1 MIKKLIVLADSLDRS
16 GHHKESDYL
25 DKIISEA
32 AKKKSKKK
40 KSKKKSG
47 KRTPTKPA
55 LWERAKAEAK
65 KRFDVYPCVPTKNSF
80 ALTKKG
86 WRSFEELKTGEEIVS
101 YNIKNNYLEWSPILN
116 LSFYENADTIKMYKP
131 NTNFNFIC
139 TEDHKWIKKNVKT
152 KYPNKLKH
160 PDQLITAKDINKKT
174 TLITSAKMKNGK
186 PISLH
191 GFRKKKWSW
200 VEKVLNMS
208 NEQREAWLASAIIY
222 DGNEN
227 NYSEMY
233 KRASY
238 GFSQKEK
245 DHAEATEICA
255 ALLGYNVSFREKK
268 YNSDITHF
276 TIIDR
281 QTHSTGNVKKEA
293 FEKLDV
299 WCPETENGTWLM
311 KQGNMITIT
320 GNSAYANG
328 WAAKWYKGKGGGWKG
343 KKPIK

>member
-1 MIKKLIVLADSLDRS
+1 MIKKLIILADSLDRS
-16 GHHKESDYL
+16 GHHKEADYL
-25 DKIISEA
+25 DMIISEA
-32 AKKKSKKK
+32 AKKKKK

-65 KRFDVYPCVPTKNSF
+65 KRFDVYPCVPVEGSF
-80 ALTKKG
+80 ALTRTG
-86 WRSFEELKTGEEIVS
+86 WKSFSQLKSGDEIVS
-101 YNIKNNYLEWSPILN
+101 YNIKKDHLEWKPILN
-116 LSFYENADTIKMYKP
+116 ISFYENADTIRIYKS
-131 NTNFNFIC
+131 NTNFNFVC
-139 TEDHKWIKKNVKT
+139 TEDHKWVKKNPKT
-152 KYPNKLKH
+152 KYPKRLKH
-160 PDQLITAKDINKKT
+160 PDQLIKAKDINKKT
-174 TLITSAKMKNGK
+174 TLITSAKMKNNK
-186 PISLH
+186 SISLH

-200 VEKVLNMS
+200 VEKVLAMS
-208 NEQREAWLASAIIY
+208 NEQREAWFSSAIIY
-222 DGNEN
+222 DGSERG
-227 NYSEMY
+227 YSEMH

-238 GFSQKEK
+238 GFSQKDR

-255 ALLGYNVSFREKK
+255 ALLGYNVSFRDKK
-268 YNSDITHF
+268 SNPDMTQFIF
-276 TIIDR
+276 IDR
-281 QTHSTGNVKKEA
+281 QTHSTGNVIKED

-328 WAAKWYKGKGGGWKG
+328 WAAKWYKERGGGWRG